1 MKNIIILILAG
12 FILLA
17 GSQAMAWPGGG
28 HSSMGPGNGYA
39 CNRADLDLT
48 PEQSN
53 QLIKLRTAFIKAV
66 TPFQNQMITLRSE
79 LQMLWDAAQPEKE
92 KIFAKEKEMS
102 DLRGKISEIRTT
114 YQLDC
119 RAILTPDQL
128 ARTRLAKKV
137 WEQVTAQLGTTTG
150 PGKKL

>member
-1 MKNIIILILAG
+1 MKNLITL
-12 FILLA
+12 ILLA
-17 GSQAMAWPGGG
+17 GSQAMAWPGSG
-28 HSSMGPGNGYA
+28 HSGAGPGNGYA

-48 PEQSN
+48 PEQSV
-53 QLIKLRTAFIKAV
+53 QLLKLRTVFIKAV

-79 LQMLWDAAQPEKE
+79 LQMLWNAAQPDKE

-119 RAILTPDQL
+119 RAVLTPEQL
-128 ARTRLAKKV
+128 TRTRLAEKGH
-137 WEQVTAQLGTTTG
+137 GTNG
-150 PGKKL
+150 HHNRAW